1 MRKFEARNQHF
12 DAFVNEPGL
21 KWLGQNT
28 NHFKPHLAVVE
39 AMLESIK
46 AEEFHAYAPPAGLE
60 ELRSLILKI
69 WGSVRKLHRYL

>member
-39 AMLESIK
+39 AMLESIN
-46 AEEFHAYAPPAGLE
+46 AE
-60 ELRSLILKI
+60 
-69 WGSVRKLHRYL
+69 